1 MESLNILLKR
11 IDGKG
16 YKAYKDIIGSYN
28 FKDYNLNI
36 LYVQGDPFASPSL
49 FEIEFSLLKFGFD
62 PLLFNVPSRRI
73 AFEDFVLRRAYKHLE
88 KRMVKCSGKGGEINI
103 YRPGQE
109 IIKRSSVEIKDEN
122 IRIRIYV
129 GLPARGRRILASE
142 TITMV
147 EEDIKNIVED
157 IKNINSREIENHV
170 RLNENIDMFRKK
182 MAGLNI
188 KVFIANG
195 SNLAR
200 KSSVDDTPL
209 RDAIKFKSPESLEKT
224 VTLENGFSLTGMAI
238 EEGVTIITGGGFH
251 GKSTL
256 LNAIEKGV
264 YNHIEGD
271 GREFVISSYDAVK
284 IRAEDGRSVKK
295 VDISA
300 FIDNLPFGKRTED
313 FTTENA
319 SGSTSQAANIM
330 EALELKS
337 KMLLIDED
345 TSATNFMVRDRKVQE
360 LIHKSKEPI
369 IPFITR
375 VRGLYKR
382 NGVSSIVVVGGLGDY
397 FDAADRILMLDSY
410 EVFDVTAEAKEISNK
425 YKENQ
430 IEYLDEA
437 IRISNRWLDSI
448 ETIRMFNT
456 KKVKTKSRET
466 EHLIIGKSDVDLKS
480 VEQLIEEGQVNF
492 IGELIRKIFVRRDL
506 DKFNLSEILDT
517 YEKRLESE
525 SLMELLEIKH
535 GSLAYARKYEIGAAI
550 NRIRK
555 NIFR

>member
-1 MESLNILLKR
+1 MESLKILLKR

-16 YKAYKDIIGSYN
+16 YKAYKDIAGTYN

-62 PLLFNVPSRRI
+62 PLLFNNAGRRL
-73 AFEDFVLRRAYKHLE
+73 AFEDFVLRRVGAHLSGR
-88 KRMVKCSGKGGEINI
+88 KAKSAGKGGEITI

-109 IIKRSSVEIKDEN
+109 VIKRSSVEIKDEN
-122 IRIRIYV
+122 IRIRFYV
-129 GLPARGRRILASE
+129 CLPAKGRRILGKE
-142 TITMV
+142 TIKIV
-147 EEDIKNIVED
+147 EEDILNIVTD
-157 IKNINSREIENHV
+157 IKGINTKKLENHV
-170 RLNENIDMFRKK
+170 RLNENIENFRKK
-182 MAGLNI
+182 LAELKI
-188 KVFIANG
+188 KVFIANE
-195 SNLAR
+195 SILAR
-200 KSSVDDTPL
+200 KSSVDDRPL
-209 RDAIKFKSPESLEKT
+209 KDAIPFKSPSTLEKT
-224 VTLENGFSLTGMAI
+224 ISLPNGFTLTGMAV

-264 YNHIEGD
+264 YNHIGGD
-271 GREFVISSYDAVK
+271 GREFVITSDDAVK

-295 VDISA
+295 VDISS
-300 FIDNLPFGKRTED
+300 FIDNLPFGKTTNE

-319 SGSTSQAANIM
+319 SGSTSQASNII

-337 KMLLIDED
+337 RLLLIDED

-360 LIHKSKEPI
+360 LIHRSKEPI

-375 VRGLYKR
+375 VRGLYKK

-397 FDAADRILMLDSY
+397 FDAADRVLMLDSY
-410 EVFDVTAEAKEISNK
+410 NVYDVTSKAKEISSK

-430 IEYLDEA
+430 IEYLDGP
-437 IRISNRWLDSI
+437 IKINSRSLDSI

-456 KKVKTKSRET
+456 KKVKTKSRDT
-466 EHLIIGKSDVDLKS
+466 DHLLIGKNDVDLRS
-480 VEQLIEEGQVNF
+480 VEQLVETGQVNF

-506 DKFNLSEILDT
+506 EKFNLAEILDM
-517 YEKRLESE
+517 YDKRLREE
-525 SLMELLEIKH
+525 SLLELLDIKH
-535 GSLAYARKYEIGAAI
+535 GSLVYARKFEIGAAI

-555 NIFR
+555 DVFR

>member
-16 YKAYKDIIGSYN
+16 YKAYKDIVGSYN

-49 FEIEFSLLKFGFD
+49 FEIEFSLLKFGFN
-62 PLLFNVPSRRI
+62 PMLFNISSRRT
-73 AFEDFVLRRAYKHLE
+73 AFEDFILRRVYKHLE
-88 KRMVKCSGKGGEINI
+88 KRTVKSMGKGGEINI
-103 YRPGQE
+103 YKPGQE

-129 GLPARGRRILASE
+129 GLPASGRRILAKE
-142 TITMV
+142 TITIV
-147 EEDIKNIVED
+147 EKDIKNIVED
-157 IKNINSREIENHV
+157 IKNINSIELENHV
-170 RLNENIDMFRKK
+170 KHNENVNMFRNK
-182 MAGLNI
+182 MAELNI

-200 KSSVDDTPL
+200 KSSVDDRPL
-209 RDAIKFKSPESLEKT
+209 RDAVKFTSPSSLEKT
-224 VTLENGFSLTGMAI
+224 IILENGFSLTGMAI

-264 YNHIEGD
+264 YNHIQGD
-271 GREFVISSYDAVK
+271 GRDYVITSYDAVK

-300 FIDNLPFGKRTED
+300 FIDNLPFGKGTED

-319 SGSTSQAANIM
+319 SGSTSQAANII

-375 VRGLYKR
+375 VRGLYKK

-397 FDAADRILMLDSY
+397 FDVADRILMLDSY
-410 EVFDVTAEAKEISNK
+410 EVFDVTVEAKEISNK

-430 IEYLDEA
+430 IEYLDEVVK
-437 IRISNRWLDSI
+437 ISNRWLDSI

-466 EHLIIGKSDVDLKS
+466 EHLIIGKNDVDLKS

-517 YEKRLESE
+517 YEKRLENE